1 MRIRSLHLLL
11 FRYMEHLNEPSP
23 YDHIQNM
30 NSDIVPDLL
39 VFSKPL
45 LNLGMN
51 EMTLNMNQ
59 LGTIASDS
67 CTTSDTRPSAS
78 SDLSNDVLSTMTQAM
93 YNLTTSTDKE
103 QTRKQIRDSL
113 MDVTNNEGNK

>member
-1 MRIRSLHLLL
+1 
-11 FRYMEHLNEPSP
+11 MEHLNEPSP

>member
-1 MRIRSLHLLL
+1 MCLI
-11 FRYMEHLNEPSP
+11 RYMEHLNEPSP

-30 NSDIVPDLL
+30 QSDIVPDLL

-45 LNLGMN
+45 LNLGMS
-51 EMTLNMNQ
+51 EMSLNMNMGQ
-59 LGTIASDS
+59 MGTIASDS
-67 CTTSDTRPSAS
+67 CTASAA

-93 YNLTTSTDKE
+93 YNLTTSNDKD